1 VCDYVVLADTQKFFE
16 VRFEKVRDGDA
27 IFGLVFLTLSLPLAQ
42 QVFQEGHLIWALP
55 LTIVLVTICLV
66 LIMGPTTL
74 VGIAVLV
81 MFVPVVERV
90 TSSMLAI
97 RQMRVKMTDKRIG
110 IVSSML
116 RGVSF
121 ADCVWWA

>member
-1 VCDYVVLADTQKFFE
+1 M
-16 VRFEKVRDGDA
+16 R
-27 IFGLVFLTLSLPLAQ
+27 
-42 QVFQEGHLIWALP
+42 QVTQEGHLIWALP
-55 LTIVLVTICLV
+55 LAIVLVTICLV
-66 LIMGPTTL
+66 LVMGPTTL

-90 TSSMLAI
+90 TSRMLAI
-97 RQMRVKMTDKRIG
+97 RQKRVKMTDKRIG

-121 ADCVWWA
+121 GAWDECHEVFAKPNVC